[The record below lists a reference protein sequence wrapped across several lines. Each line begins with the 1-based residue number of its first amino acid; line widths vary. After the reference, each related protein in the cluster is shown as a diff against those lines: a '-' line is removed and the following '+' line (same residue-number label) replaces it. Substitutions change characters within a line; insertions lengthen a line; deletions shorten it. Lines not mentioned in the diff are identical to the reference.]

1 MSWLRWFSFL
11 YARLQGDVPDLPCR
25 PAVIFFAVIF
35 SLSGDRGFLR
45 AALHRPVQVA
55 EIKSADEHTDSHFDY
70 VFVCFPKITR
80 KNRRCSNEKSCD
92 FPVKIR
98 QKNQNNFLKL
108 RKYKNSPYIC
118 TPIQE
123 RCSSG
128 LRGTP
133 GKRVYDKIVSRVRIP
148 ISPQRKNGC
157 IPSECGFFCTSGFK
171 LACKAEG
178 AEKP

>member
-1 MSWLRWFSFL
+1 MSCLRWFSFL

-45 AALHRPVQVA
+45 AASHRPVQVA
-55 EIKSADEHTDSHFDY
+55 EIKSADDHTDSHVDY
-70 VFVCFPKITR
+70 VFVCFPKITW
-80 KNRRCSNEKSCD
+80 KTGD
-92 FPVKIR
+92 VPVKIR

-108 RKYKNSPYIC
+108 QKYKNSPYIC

-148 ISPQRKNGC
+148 ISPQRKKRLHSFGMWL
-157 IPSECGFFCTSGFK
+157 FCTSGFK
-171 LACKAEG
+171 LACKAGG
-178 AEKP
+178 AK